1 MTPAPFP
8 ATGWRLAGRGVSGA
22 RAGPVRLRGRFRRRF
37 LASPARCLE
46 PRVRAGISL
55 LAQTGEDILA
65 PGPARLAADLSS
77 GRRHARH
84 ADLLTRDSVDV
95 GYRLLVAEC

>member
-1 MTPAPFP
+1 
-8 ATGWRLAGRGVSGA
+8 
-22 RAGPVRLRGRFRRRF
+22 
-37 LASPARCLE
+37 
-46 PRVRAGISL
+46 VRAGISL

-84 ADLLTRDSVDV
+84 ADLLTRDGVDV